1 MVMSLPLDVNARSDA
16 LYVTVRRTEGEGDLG
31 PSVLTSK
38 RVCSISDMIQAG
50 EVQWLELLSQ
60 L

>member
-31 PSVLTSK
+31 PSALTSK

-50 EVQWLELLSQ
+50 EVQ
-60 L
+60 